1 MSITKKEVLEN
12 IEQVK
17 KNIEESEKESKTE
30 KVVGIEI
37 RSIFGNVIFRS
48 TKTTFVEAI
57 RDAYLSGANLR
68 EADLR
73 EADLRGANLRE
84 ADLSWSNLRGANL
97 READLSGA
105 DLSGANLREADL
117 SEADLSEADLRGAE
131 LMSAKFYGKG
141 GTKQLKKSQ
150 LPDFLGA
157 LGFVIVD

>member
-57 RDAYLSGANLR
+57 RDAYLS
-68 EADLR
+68 E
-73 EADLRGANLRE
+73 
-84 ADLSWSNLRGANL
+84 ANL
-97 READLSGA
+97 READLSG
-105 DLSGANLREADL
+105 SNLRE
-117 SEADLSEADLRGAE
+117 AE

>member
-57 RDAYLSGANLR
+57 READLSEADLSGA
-68 EADLR
+68 DLN
-73 EADLRGANLRE
+73 GANLRE
-84 ADLSWSNLRGANL
+84 ADLSWSNLRGA
-97 READLSGA
+97 DLSDA
-105 DLSGANLREADL
+105 YL
-117 SEADLSEADLRGAE
+117 SEADIVFLR
-131 LMSAKFYGKG
+131 LC
-141 GTKQLKKSQ
+141 
-150 LPDFLGA
+150 LPLFS
-157 LGFVIVD
+157 

>member
-57 RDAYLSGANLR
+57 RDAYLSK
-68 EADLR
+68 
-73 EADLRGANLRE
+73 
-84 ADLSWSNLRGANL
+84 ANL
-97 READLSGA
+97 READLSGS
-105 DLSGANLREADL
+105 DLSGANLRE
-117 SEADLSEADLRGAE
+117 AE

>member
-48 TKTTFVEAI
+48 TKTTLVEAI
-57 RDAYLSGANLR
+57 RDAYLS
-68 EADLR
+68 E
-73 EADLRGANLRE
+73 
-84 ADLSWSNLRGANL
+84 ANL
-97 READLSGA
+97 READLSG
-105 DLSGANLREADL
+105 SDL
-117 SEADLSEADLRGAE
+117 SEADLSEADLSGAKLLGANLREAE

>member
-17 KNIEESEKESKTE
+17 KYIEESEKESKTE

-57 RDAYLSGANLR
+57 RDAYLSEANLR
-68 EADLR
+68 GADLR
-73 EADLRGANLRE
+73 EADL
-84 ADLSWSNLRGANL
+84 
-97 READLSGA
+97 SGS

-117 SEADLSEADLRGAE
+117 SEANLRGSDLSGANLREAE

>member
-57 RDAYLSGANLR
+57 RDAYLSK
-68 EADLR
+68 ADLR

-84 ADLSWSNLRGANL
+84 
-97 READLSGA
+97 
-105 DLSGANLREADL
+105 
-117 SEADLSEADLRGAE
+117 AE

>member
-68 EADLR
+68 
-73 EADLRGANLRE
+73 GANLRE
-84 ADLSWSNLRGANL
+84 
-97 READLSGA
+97 
-105 DLSGANLREADL
+105 
-117 SEADLSEADLRGAE
+117 AE

>member
-57 RDAYLSGANLR
+57 RDAYLSEANLR
-68 EADLR
+68 EAYLS
-73 EADLRGANLRE
+73 E
-84 ADLSWSNLRGANL
+84 ADLSGSNLRGANL
-97 READLSGA
+97 RE
-105 DLSGANLREADL
+105 
-117 SEADLSEADLRGAE
+117 AE

>member
-48 TKTTFVEAI
+48 TKTTLVEAI
-57 RDAYLSGANLR
+57 RDAYLSDAYLS
-68 EADLR
+68 
-73 EADLRGANLRE
+73 EADLRGANLRGVNFCG
-84 ADLSWSNLRGANL
+84 ADLRGA
-97 READLSGA
+97 D
-105 DLSGANLREADL
+105 LREADL
-117 SEADLSEADLRGAE
+117 SEADLSGAKLLGANLREAE

>member
-57 RDAYLSGANLR
+57 RDVYLSEANFREVDLSGSNLR
-68 EADLR
+68 GVN
-73 EADLRGANLRE
+73 LRGVNFRE
-84 ADLSWSNLRGANL
+84 ADLSGSNLRGANL
-97 READLSGA
+97 SGS
-105 DLSGANLREADL
+105 DLSGANLRE
-117 SEADLSEADLRGAE
+117 AE

>member
-57 RDAYLSGANLR
+57 RDAYLSKANLR

-73 EADLRGANLRE
+73 GA
-84 ADLSWSNLRGANL
+84 NLRGANL

-105 DLSGANLREADL
+105 DLREADLSGANLRE
-117 SEADLSEADLRGAE
+117 AE

>member
-57 RDAYLSGANLR
+57 RDAYLSWANFREVDLSGSNLR
-68 EADLR
+68 GVNLRGVNFR
-73 EADLRGANLRE
+73 EADLRGADLRE
-84 ADLSWSNLRGANL
+84 
-97 READLSGA
+97 A
-105 DLSGANLREADL
+105 DLSGANLRE
-117 SEADLSEADLRGAE
+117 AE

>member
-57 RDAYLSGANLR
+57 RDAYLSKANLR

-97 READLSGA
+97 SGSDLSGA
-105 DLSGANLREADL
+105 NLRGSDLSGANLRE
-117 SEADLSEADLRGAE
+117 AE

>member
-17 KNIEESEKESKTE
+17 KYIEESEKESNTE

-37 RSIFGNVIFRS
+37 KSIFGNVIFRS
-48 TKTTFVEAI
+48 KKTTLVEAI
-57 RDAYLSGANLR
+57 LEANLS
-68 EADLR
+68 E
-73 EADLRGANLRE
+73 
-84 ADLSWSNLRGANL
+84 
-97 READLSGA
+97 
-105 DLSGANLREADL
+105 ANLREADL
-117 SEADLSEADLRGAE
+117 SEADLSGAE

-150 LPDFLGA
+150 LPDFLLA

>member
-48 TKTTFVEAI
+48 TKTTLVEVI
-57 RDAYLSGANLR
+57 RDAYLSEANLR

-73 EADLRGANLRE
+73 EADLSWSN
-84 ADLSWSNLRGANL
+84 LSWSNLRGANL

-105 DLSGANLREADL
+105 NLREADL
-117 SEADLSEADLRGAE
+117 SGADLSGADLRGAE

>member
-57 RDAYLSGANLR
+57 SDAYLS
-68 EADLR
+68 EADLS
-73 EADLRGANLRE
+73 EADLRGA
-84 ADLSWSNLRGANL
+84 NLRGANL

-105 DLSGANLREADL
+105 DLRE
-117 SEADLSEADLRGAE
+117 AE

>member
-57 RDAYLSGANLR
+57 RDAYLS
-68 EADLR
+68 E
-73 EADLRGANLRE
+73 ANLRE
-84 ADLSWSNLRGANL
+84 ADLSWADLREADLSGSNLRGANL
-97 READLSGA
+97 SGS
-105 DLSGANLREADL
+105 DLSGANLRE
-117 SEADLSEADLRGAE
+117 AE

>member
-57 RDAYLSGANLR
+57 RDAYLSK
-68 EADLR
+68 
-73 EADLRGANLRE
+73 ANLRE
-84 ADLSWSNLRGANL
+84 ADLSGSDLSGADLREANLREAYLSEANL

-105 DLSGANLREADL
+105 DLREADLSGANLRE
-117 SEADLSEADLRGAE
+117 AE

>member
-48 TKTTFVEAI
+48 TKTTLVEAI
-57 RDAYLSGANLR
+57 RDAYLSK
-68 EADLR
+68 
-73 EADLRGANLRE
+73 
-84 ADLSWSNLRGANL
+84 ANL
-97 READLSGA
+97 READLSG
-105 DLSGANLREADL
+105 SDL
-117 SEADLSEADLRGAE
+117 SEADLSEADLSGAKLLGANLREAE

>member
-48 TKTTFVEAI
+48 TKTTLVEAI
-57 RDAYLSGANLR
+57 RDAYLSKANLR

-73 EADLRGANLRE
+73 EADLSWSNLSWSNLSGANLRE
-84 ADLSWSNLRGANL
+84 ADLSGANL

-105 DLSGANLREADL
+105 DLSG
-117 SEADLSEADLRGAE
+117 ADLRGAE